1 MESGV
6 FSSSERSELLLRSAA
21 GGRAG
26 LLTDPLG
33 EDGSSRTTGMEA
45 GIEAAVELEETA
57 AEEEVVGAEDEAE
70 ADAEAWFLSDLE
82 ERDLM
87 RFRKPPFFF
96 FSPSCES
103 ELLREGRLRE
113 MEELQ
118 LDAQLRAVQILCTQA
133 KPLFNQ
139 NKSNRQKFFQRQ
151 MLSGMKQK
159 PNRR

>member
-45 GIEAAVELEETA
+45 GTEAGLELEAAEAV
-57 AEEEVVGAEDEAE
+57 EEVVGAAVGAE
-70 ADAEAWFLSDLE
+70 ADANAEAWLLSDLE

-87 RFRKPPFFF
+87 RLRKPPFFF

-103 ELLREGRLRE
+103 ELLREGRLSKTK
-113 MEELQ
+113 EL
-118 LDAQLRAVQILCTQA
+118 LLL
-133 KPLFNQ
+133 
-139 NKSNRQKFFQRQ
+139 
-151 MLSGMKQK
+151 
-159 PNRR
+159 

>member
-45 GIEAAVELEETA
+45 GIEAEAELEEAAAA

-103 ELLREGRLRE
+103 ELLREGRLKE

-139 NKSNRQKFFQRQ
+139 NKSN
-151 MLSGMKQK
+151 
-159 PNRR
+159 